1 MLEEQTRKFW
11 INRPRKSA
19 RILLIM
25 SLRDM
30 RNRDVPIHWN
40 LVNSDD
46 LYISQ
51 WTRPL
56 NQSFIQFISDYKKG
70 Y

>member
-1 MLEEQTRKFW
+1 
-11 INRPRKSA
+11 
-19 RILLIM
+19 M

-46 LYISQ
+46 LYINQ